1 MTDKEL
7 LYIEDALGHL
17 KHIKTLC
24 ENYSNNLQDPNLK
37 SFVVKV
43 YNKSQ
48 DLETKFIKTL
58 GGNLNG

>member
-7 LYIEDALGHL
+7 LYIEDSLGHL

-24 ENYSNNLQDPNLK
+24 ENYSNKLQDPNLK